1 MTVKLTEEVTAKE
14 KLTELFEWSGNFDS
28 GNNPF
33 CVYLDLIGY
42 SQEHYGI
49 NLVANPSE
57 YLGYLEYTMLANCLA
72 LFENNGYETIYNII
86 DEITQEENRR
96 IAEEETTGIL

>member
-42 SQEHYGI
+42 SQEHYGNNI
-49 NLVANPSE
+49 VANPSDC
-57 YLGYLEYTMLANCLA
+57 LGYLEYTMLSNCLA
-72 LFENNGYETIYNII
+72 LFKNSGYETIYNII

-96 IAEEETTGIL
+96 IDEEETKGLL

>member
-1 MTVKLTEEVTAKE
+1 MDKLTASGTPKE
-14 KLTELFEWSGNFDS
+14 KLEDLYYWSNNYNGS
-28 GNNPF
+28 NNPF

-42 SQEHYGI
+42 SKENYGV
-49 NLVANPSE
+49 NFVDNPGD

-86 DEITQEENRR
+86 DEITQEE
-96 IAEEETTGIL
+96 E

>member
-1 MTVKLTEEVTAKE
+1 MDIKE
-14 KLTELFEWSGNFDS
+14 TTTPKETIERLFDWSHNYES

-42 SQEHYGI
+42 SESYFGET
-49 NLVANPSE
+49 LVKNPGE
-57 YLGYLEYTMLANCLA
+57 CLGYLEYTMLAECLY

-86 DEITQEENRR
+86 DEITQEE
-96 IAEEETTGIL
+96 E

>member
-1 MTVKLTEEVTAKE
+1 MTVKLTETGTAKE

-42 SQEHYGI
+42 SQEHYGNNI
-49 NLVANPSE
+49 VANPSDC
-57 YLGYLEYTMLANCLA
+57 LGYLEYTMLANCLA

-86 DEITQEENRR
+86 DEITKEE
-96 IAEEETTGIL
+96 IDEIKKEEEE